1 MRPEQYEHHV
11 AAVLRSEGWKT
22 SVTRLSRD
30 MGVDVLAEQSG
41 RRLAV
46 QVKLYGASS
55 TKVNAE
61 HLMCLHGAAAYA
73 DCHEAMLATDGR
85 LSADAERVADKLGV
99 EVRHIPSVDDSSSNF
114 DAGDDARPG
123 RSFDH
128 IWERYVEP
136 LAGHELIRSSGK
148 TMQVLEVDGSG
159 VRRVTT
165 GGTTQR
171 ITIATF
177 RWVIDRL
184 LAGETVS
191 RREIH
196 ERNAR
201 QVSSGVMLIL
211 SQVPLFELVT
221 VDGLKAIRMRT
232 QLPRE
237 K

>member
-1 MRPEQYEHHV
+1 
-11 AAVLRSEGWKT
+11 
-22 SVTRLSRD
+22 
-30 MGVDVLAEQSG
+30 
-41 RRLAV
+41 
-46 QVKLYGASS
+46 
-55 TKVNAE
+55 
-61 HLMCLHGAAAYA
+61 
-73 DCHEAMLATDGR
+73 
-85 LSADAERVADKLGV
+85 
-99 EVRHIPSVDDSSSNF
+99 
-114 DAGDDARPG
+114 
-123 RSFDH
+123 
-128 IWERYVEP
+128 
-136 LAGHELIRSSGK
+136 LIRSSGK

-201 QVSSGVMLIL
+201 QVSSGVLLIL

-232 QLPRE
+232 QLPRD